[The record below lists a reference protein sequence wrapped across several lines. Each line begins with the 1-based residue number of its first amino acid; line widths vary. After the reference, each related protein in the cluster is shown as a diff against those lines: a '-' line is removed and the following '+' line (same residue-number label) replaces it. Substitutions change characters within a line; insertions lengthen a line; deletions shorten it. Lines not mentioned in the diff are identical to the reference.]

1 MDSYD
6 VIVIGGGIAG
16 CSAAWH
22 LACHGRNV
30 ALVERG
36 EIASEASGVNAGG
49 IGALGWGHVPDL
61 EAYLTMGSLQ
71 IFKSLQLDLGHD
83 IEFRQSGGLQV
94 IQTPAQ
100 HDYAKDRVLSLKSR
114 GYTAE
119 LLSAGEAR
127 AIEPGLN
134 LELLG
139 AMHFPLRGQA
149 DPTRATQAFAGAARE
164 RGAEILT
171 GTAVVAIDQDG
182 DGEYQLTCAER
193 TFRGRNLV
201 LATGAWCGPV
211 GEMLG
216 IRIPVIPVRGQMW
229 ATEPLPPRV
238 FHSLSG
244 VESYSHWSA
253 DPGGTVDLPPE
264 LTHVEGRR
272 TTRHLYGRQTRDGE
286 IVFGGDRQAI
296 GYDRSVDA
304 GGIEN
309 NFAHTAEV
317 LPFLHEL
324 AITRTWSGLMPF
336 SLDGRPII
344 GKIPQLENLYIA
356 TGLASSGFGR
366 GPMAGK
372 LIADYIHT
380 GHRPHVLS
388 ESDPARCVTLIG

>member
-1 MDSYD
+1 M
-6 VIVIGGGIAG
+6 
-16 CSAAWH
+16 
-22 LACHGRNV
+22 
-30 ALVERG
+30 
-36 EIASEASGVNAGG
+36 
-49 IGALGWGHVPDL
+49 
-61 EAYLTMGSLQ
+61 
-71 IFKSLQLDLGHD
+71 
-83 IEFRQSGGLQV
+83 

-134 LELLG
+134 PKLLG
-139 AMHFPLRGQA
+139 AMYFPLRGQA
-149 DPTRATQAFAGAARE
+149 DPPRATRAFADAARE

-171 GTAVVAIDQDG
+171 GTEVVAIDQHA
-182 DGEYQLTCAER
+182 DGEYRLTCEER
-193 TFRGRNLV
+193 TLRGPQPGRCSRSMVRPGGRNAEDSHSCNPRAWADV
-201 LATGAWCGPV
+201 GDGAPCRRGCFIPCPAWSPTPIGA
-211 GEMLG
+211 
-216 IRIPVIPVRGQMW
+216 RIP
-229 ATEPLPPRV
+229 A
-238 FHSLSG
+238 
-244 VESYSHWSA
+244 
-253 DPGGTVDLPPE
+253 GTVDLPPE
-264 LTHVEGRR
+264 LTHVDGRR

-317 LPFLHEL
+317 LPLLHEL